1 MIRKI
6 MEEINIIETK
16 AITDNSEIILLTI
29 GGVKYAF
36 TETVIS
42 TYCSGCSVS
51 IHTNLIKL

>member
-1 MIRKI
+1 

-16 AITDNSEIILLTI
+16 AITDNSKIILLTI

-36 TETVIS
+36 TETIIS
-42 TYCSGCSVS
+42 AYCSGCSVS